1 MSEQLNEMDVYMKKH
16 LEQQRKKKIIRW
28 VCLILAAILLW
39 VFRTDLL
46 ALILPTDAPPYWSK
60 STVWA
65 VIQLPVQNEKIDKLR
80 FYTEGKSGNVMA
92 SCYMKEDA
100 QQEDFW
106 EVYEE
111 LSEMMS
117 SESFLQEVYRKRVQ
131 KEMTQTGAEEVELG
145 LSINVYSQTDS
156 AENINEYVEYLVQRC
171 EDDFLVKLIQEF
183 PSRDQILQREQMFS
197 KSKVL

>member
-1 MSEQLNEMDVYMKKH
+1 MKKH

-28 VCLILAAILLW
+28 VCLILAVILLW

-65 VIQLPVQNEKIDKLR
+65 AIQLPVQNEKIDKLR

-92 SCYMKEDA
+92 SCCMKEDA

-131 KEMTQTGAEEVELG
+131 KEMTQTGAEEVELR

-171 EDDFLVKLIQEF
+171 EDDFLVKLMQEF

>member
-1 MSEQLNEMDVYMKKH
+1 MSQQLNEMDVYMKKH

-28 VCLILAAILLW
+28 ACLILAVILLW
-39 VFRTDLL
+39 IFQTDLL
-46 ALILPTDAPPYWSK
+46 ALILPTDVPPYWSR

-65 VIQLPVQNEKIDKLR
+65 AIQLPVQNEKVDKLR

-92 SCYMKEDA
+92 SCRMKEDA

-117 SESFLQEVYRKRVQ
+117 SESFLQEVCGKRAR
-131 KEMTQTGAEEVELG
+131 KEMAKTGAEEVELR
-145 LSINVYSQTDS
+145 LSINIYSQTDS
-156 AENINEYVEYLVQRC
+156 AKNINEYAEYLVQRR

>member
-16 LEQQRKKKIIRW
+16 LEQQRKKKIIRC
-28 VCLILAAILLW
+28 VCLILAVILLW
-39 VFRTDLL
+39 IFRTDLL
-46 ALILPTDAPPYWSK
+46 VLILPTDAPPYWSK

-65 VIQLPVQNEKIDKLR
+65 AIQLPVQNEKVDKLR
-80 FYTEGKSGNVMA
+80 FYTEVKSGNVMA
-92 SCYMKEDA
+92 SCCMKEDA

-117 SESFLQEVYRKRVQ
+117 SESFLQEVCRKRVQ
-131 KEMTQTGAEEVELG
+131 KEMTQTGAEEVEFR

-156 AENINEYVEYLVQRC
+156 AENINEYAEYLVQRR

>member
-1 MSEQLNEMDVYMKKH
+1 MGQQLNEMDVYMKKH

-28 VCLILAAILLW
+28 VCLILAVILLW
-39 VFRTDLL
+39 VFRIDLL
-46 ALILPTDAPPYWSK
+46 APILPTDVPPYWSR
-60 STVWA
+60 STVWTA
-65 VIQLPVQNEKIDKLR
+65 IQLPVQNEKVDKLR

-131 KEMTQTGAEEVELG
+131 KEMTQTGAEEVELR

-156 AENINEYVEYLVQRC
+156 AENINEYAEYLVQRH
-171 EDDFLVKLIQEF
+171 EDDVLVKLMQEF

>member
-1 MSEQLNEMDVYMKKH
+1 M
-16 LEQQRKKKIIRW
+16 
-28 VCLILAAILLW
+28 LW

-46 ALILPTDAPPYWSK
+46 ALILPTDVPPYWSR

-65 VIQLPVQNEKIDKLR
+65 AIQLPVQNEKVDKLR

-117 SESFLQEVYRKRVQ
+117 SESFLQEVCGKRAR
-131 KEMTQTGAEEVELG
+131 KEMAKTGAEEVELR
-145 LSINVYSQTDS
+145 LSINIYSQTDS
-156 AENINEYVEYLVQRC
+156 AENINEYAEYLVQRR

-197 KSKVL
+197 KSEVL